1 MLKRLAQLIEGPE
14 GNLEASE
21 LAPLVVVLAI
31 VAGGVSLH
39 GLRPIPTGWIEL
51 LVPVL
56 GWHGAAKGLSLHAQ
70 AVAGRPA
77 AAVKKEDEQA

>member
-1 MLKRLAQLIEGPE
+1 MLSRLAELISGPE
-14 GNLEASE
+14 GRLEASE

-31 VAGGVSLH
+31 VAGGLSLH
-39 GLRPIPTGWIEL
+39 GLRPIPAGWIEL

-77 AAVKKEDEQA
+77 GVTKKEDEQA

>member
-1 MLKRLAQLIEGPE
+1 MFARLDELISGPE
-14 GNLEASE
+14 GRLEASE

-31 VAGGVSLH
+31 VAGGLSLH

-56 GWHGAAKGLSLHAQ
+56 GWHGATKGLSLHAQ
-70 AVAGRPA
+70 AAAGRSGA
-77 AAVKKEDEQA
+77 ASKKESEQP